1 MPPTATRPAERTTYR
16 GAPAIPARCKQ
27 TARRQAEGIYE
38 DADRP
43 EYCLGVGVLFLLT
56 RDGLLL
62 EEAEEQGQWSA
73 MWMSCGMTSL

>member
-1 MPPTATRPAERTTYR
+1 MRMLVDQS
-16 GAPAIPARCKQ
+16 IVW
-27 TARRQAEGIYE
+27 
-38 DADRP
+38 
-43 EYCLGVGVLFLLT
+43 GVGVLFLLT